1 MLRYAMAV
9 MLALLFLAGN
19 VYAGGGKDKEVK
31 CKVVKVDVKKMILAV
46 KVGED
51 KKEYTL
57 SADTKFIGPKGGVSA
72 EGIKDDRLVPGAEI
86 RLIVAAN
93 NRTVREVH
101 LPERK
106 GKKK

>member
-1 MLRYAMAV
+1 MLRYALAV
-9 MLALLFLAGN
+9 LLALLFLAGN
-19 VYAGGGKDKEVK
+19 VYAGDKEVK
-31 CKVVKVDVKKMILAV
+31 CKVVKVDAKKMILAV
-46 KVGED
+46 QAGAD
-51 KKEYTL
+51 KKEYTI
-57 SADTKFIGPKGGVSA
+57 SKDTKFIGPKGGVSA

-106 GKKK
+106 TKK